1 MEELLKLLGR
11 AQRDVADD
19 VARDRYRGALL
30 GLACGNALGL
40 QVEGVPAD
48 EIRRHLPRGVR
59 DIDPREAARDWDD
72 DVAQAIELGE
82 CLLPGPLDADA
93 YVGRLIEWMEASGR
107 GIGRQTWEVLQKAKA
122 GAEGTAAAW
131 AVWEASGRYRAG
143 NGAVMRCA
151 PVALRWRRRPQRLV
165 KDAVESARATHYD
178 PRCVWTTVAVCAAVA
193 LELAGAEWTLE
204 ELAAALEDAEAPP
217 EVIVAVE
224 LSGSP
229 EIAAL
234 DLDEWESMGYTIR
247 AMTAGLWAAAHA
259 EGFEPNLLTVIN
271 AGGDTD
277 TNGAVAGAVLGAR
290 FGVAAVPSRWSE
302 RLPNPWELDG
312 LADRLL
318 AAATDQNL
326 PPG

>member
-1 MEELLKLLGR
+1 MDELLKLLGR
-11 AQRDVADD
+11 AAAPTEDD
-19 VARDRYRGALL
+19 VARERYRGALL

-48 EIRRHLPRGVR
+48 EIRLHMPGGVR
-59 DIDPREAARDWDD
+59 DIHPHEASRDWDD

-82 CLLPGPLDADA
+82 CLLPGPLDVD
-93 YVGRLIEWMEASGR
+93 VFVLRLIDWMEVNGR

-143 NGAVMRCA
+143 NGAVMRCP
-151 PVALRWRRRPQRLV
+151 PVALRWRLRPQRLV
-165 KDAVESARATHYD
+165 KDAVNSAQATHYD
-178 PRCVWTTVAVCAAVA
+178 PRCVWTTATTCAAIA
-193 LELAGAEWTLE
+193 LELAAADWTLE
-204 ELAAALEDAEAPP
+204 ELATALEGAGAPP

-224 LSGSP
+224 LSASP
-229 EIAAL
+229 EVSSL
-234 DLDEWESMGYTIR
+234 ELDEWDSMGYTIR
-247 AMTAGLWAAAHA
+247 TMTAALWAATHP
-259 EGFEPNLLTVIN
+259 EDFEVTLLAVIN

-290 FGVAAVPSRWSE
+290 FGATAVPDRWKD
-302 RLPNPWELDG
+302 RLPNPWELEG

-318 AAATDQNL
+318 EASRAGTAD
-326 PPG
+326 PV

>member
-1 MEELLKLLGR
+1 MDELLKLLQR
-11 AQRDVADD
+11 AAAPIDGAL
-19 VARDRYRGALL
+19 ARERYRGALL

-48 EIRRHLPRGVR
+48 EIRHHIPGGVR
-59 DIDPREAARDWDD
+59 DIDPQEAAREWDD

-82 CLLPGPLDADA
+82 CLLPGPLDVD
-93 YVGRLIEWMEASGR
+93 VFVTRLIEWMEANGR

-131 AVWEASGRYRAG
+131 AVWEASGRYGAG

-151 PVALRWRRRPQRLV
+151 PVALRWRRRPERLV
-165 KDAVESARATHYD
+165 QDAVSSARATHYD
-178 PRCVWTTVAVCAAVA
+178 PRCVWTTVASCAVIA

-204 ELAAALEDAEAPP
+204 ELATALEVAGAPP

-224 LSGSP
+224 LSASP
-229 EIAAL
+229 EVASL
-234 DLDEWESMGYTIR
+234 ELDEWESMGYTVR
-247 AMTAGLWAAAHA
+247 TMTAALWAATRAD
-259 EGFEPNLLTVIN
+259 ELERTLLAVIN

-277 TNGAVAGAVLGAR
+277 SNGAVAGAALGAR
-290 FGVAAVPSRWSE
+290 FGAAAIPARWKE
-302 RLPNPWELDG
+302 RLPNPWELEG

-318 AAATDQNL
+318 EACGAD
-326 PPG
+326 

>member
-1 MEELLKLLGR
+1 LDELLKLLRR
-11 AQRDVADD
+11 AAAPLEAGP
-19 VARDRYRGALL
+19 ARERYRGSLL

-48 EIRRHLPRGVR
+48 EIRRHLPAGVR
-59 DIDPREAARDWDD
+59 DIHPDEAARDWDD
-72 DVAQAIELGE
+72 DVAQALVLGD
-82 CLLPGPLDADA
+82 CLLSGPLDVD
-93 YVGRLIEWMEASGR
+93 VFLERLVEWMEVNGR

-151 PVALRWRRRPQRLV
+151 PVALRWRLQPQRLV
-165 KDAVESARATHYD
+165 KDAVSSARATHYD
-178 PRCVWTTVAVCAAVA
+178 PRCVWTTVATCAVLA
-193 LELAGAEWTLE
+193 LELAGADWTLE
-204 ELAAALEDAEAPP
+204 ELAEALEDAGAPP

-224 LSGSP
+224 LSESP
-229 EIAAL
+229 EVADL
-234 DLDEWESMGYTIR
+234 ELDEWESMGYTIR
-247 AMTAGLWAAAHA
+247 AMTAALWTATHA
-259 EGFEPNLLTVIN
+259 EDFEATLLAVIN

-290 FGVAAVPSRWSE
+290 FGAAAVPGRWKE
-302 RLPNPWELDG
+302 RLPNPWEMEG

-318 AAATDQNL
+318 EASS
-326 PPG
+326 GSEG